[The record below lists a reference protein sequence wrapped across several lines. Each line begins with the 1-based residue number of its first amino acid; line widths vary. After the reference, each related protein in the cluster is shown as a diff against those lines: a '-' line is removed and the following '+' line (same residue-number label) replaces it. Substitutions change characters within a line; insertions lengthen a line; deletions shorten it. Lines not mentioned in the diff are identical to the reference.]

1 MRIRILYHMLGLQ
14 YAVIS
19 FIMHKIHIY
28 RGFLDWFAMSDVENT
43 TSSHPAV
50 SIPYYTILYYTRC

>member
-1 MRIRILYHMLGLQ
+1 MLGLQ